1 MKNLIG
7 YIFAFSLC
15 AFFHHFTW
23 LEIIKQDNSGNPFA
37 NTLFLLGCL
46 ASFCGIITELIK
58 LISKIILQNSEKK

>member
-15 AFFHHFTW
+15 ALFNHITW

-37 NTLFLLGCL
+37 NTMFLLGCIV
-46 ASFCGIITELIK
+46 SFCGIVLEVYK
-58 LISKIILQNSEKK
+58 LISKINLQNSEKK